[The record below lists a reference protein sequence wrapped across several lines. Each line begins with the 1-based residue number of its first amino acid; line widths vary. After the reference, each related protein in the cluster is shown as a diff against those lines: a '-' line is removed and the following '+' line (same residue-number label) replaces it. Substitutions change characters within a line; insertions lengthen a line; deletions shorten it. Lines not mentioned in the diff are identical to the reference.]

1 MKKKKVMKLA
11 YLLMGIALLLSSC
24 SEDLFTGGSDSN
36 EDVTISLAYSDVS
49 PRDIVVNSRA
59 TPQEERHLDNL
70 YIYIFD
76 GNGNLKGY
84 KGIEGEDSLNQ
95 NTSSSNSSN
104 SSNKGVITGIE
115 TRSGD
120 SYIYAV
126 ANISTGLYPVETSN
140 GTVEPNKL
148 PINLDENKARAGEY
162 EFTLDQLKALT
173 FNRSS
178 RNTIQISSA
187 FLMSGAVQEGKPV
200 NITPAGTIENGENG
214 ENDIRL
220 SRIVSKVKFTI
231 KEKTGDGVTRSF
243 KLDNYSIMNIAMKG
257 TLIGNIDGNKK
268 YNISNDKDVSNIKGL
283 TLGVNDVDST
293 GAECFEAYLPENLQE
308 PQKSVNNQAMR
319 ENDGMLISKEFINA
333 PKYGTYVVLK
343 GKYEETQN
351 GSTKTANVTY
361 YVHLGNCSA
370 DYNDYNVERNSMYT
384 FNITVAGVNKIIVE
398 AKQKEG
404 ENEQP
409 GAEGVVMKY
418 GDIGKNLTLDS
429 HYEYMVMRFYQN
441 NIQELKKAGKGYFYQ
456 VYALGKH
463 TDVINVGATTDGNKN
478 DVDTSWIQFA
488 IKCSRDN
495 SSSTYST
502 DKTSRGTACSYPGT
516 EYSSDLYTV
525 ENFLKYLYD
534 NSESTSIWTG
544 SDSIGNYVDAT
555 CFVSENYYK
564 DRSWDEYVNDVDKR
578 AFYVANK
585 VWVSKDKRSVYAGA
599 QYGLTQHNIQTFYDR
614 NQADSVIAYG
624 CETINDEE
632 KPDGGSDYNIKDK
645 ADGSNGNE
653 FWDGRANMMEDIFD
667 EHGKPVKTWD
677 DLKNTRDNLY
687 HSLRIACMRRNRD
700 LNGDGNISDDE
711 IRWYAPATQQYA
723 GLWIGEEIM
732 STESKLFNKSTKILK
747 YGSNKERM
755 VYYSSTRDAESYLSE
770 EGMATSNMNKGYGG
784 FSPKYVRCVRN
795 LKSWELGYAKTPDPY
810 YSYDSGTKTVT
821 LDKVDEDALN
831 ITGEQG
837 ELFDHTERDEGNKP
851 AKKFTIANSIWKT
864 PYNYKGTTIDPT
876 PENVYNG
883 KYWCYGRYSENNKKN
898 WRVPNQ
904 REFCIMAMVS
914 TDDDKIDVKWTAC
927 RTHFSNMNFRQSWT
941 YNHIDDD
948 SKNKGAVTMS
958 LKGVSGVRCIKVLK

>member
-59 TPQEERHLDNL
+59 TPEEERHLDNL

-95 NTSSSNSSN
+95 NTSSS
-104 SSNKGVITGIE
+104 KEQVITGIE

-126 ANISTGLYPVETSN
+126 ANIYTGLYPVATSN

-148 PINLDENKARAGEY
+148 PINLDEDKARAGEY
-162 EFTLDQLKALT
+162 DFTLDQLKALT
-173 FNRSS
+173 FNRSN

-187 FLMSGAVQEGKPV
+187 FLMSGAVQEGKLV
-200 NITPAGTIENGENG
+200 NITPAGTIEKGG
-214 ENDIRL
+214 NDIRL

-257 TLIGNIDGNKK
+257 TLIGNIDGNDKK
-268 YNISNDKDVSNIKGL
+268 YIRNDKDCSNIEGL
-283 TLGVNDVDST
+283 TLGVNDVDET
-293 GAECFEAYLPENLQE
+293 GAEYFEAYLPENLQE
-308 PQKSVNNQAMR
+308 PKQSINVQAMR
-319 ENDGMLISKEFINA
+319 EDDSQSIPKVFTNA
-333 PKYGTYVVLK
+333 PDYGTYVVLK
-343 GKYEETQN
+343 GKYEETKE

-361 YVHLGNCSA
+361 YVHLGDCSVN
-370 DYNDYNVERNSMYT
+370 YNDYNVERNCKYT

-398 AKQKEG
+398 AKKEG
-404 ENEQP
+404 NEQP
-409 GAEGVVMKY
+409 GAEGVVMEY
-418 GDIGKNLTLDS
+418 GKMGKNLTLDS
-429 HYEYMVMRFYQN
+429 HYEYMVMRFYKNDIQN
-441 NIQELKKAGKGYFYQ
+441 LKNNYPHIGYYYQ
-456 VYALGKH
+456 VYALGKK
-463 TDVINVGATTDGNKN
+463 TKPINVKDEANPETTEHQKRLNG
-478 DVDTSWIQFA
+478 VDTSWIEFA
-488 IKCSRDN
+488 ITGRAGSKSIYGN
-495 SSSTYST
+495 ANNG
-502 DKTSRGTACSYPGT
+502 RGTPCDYPGIGKT
-516 EYSSDLYTV
+516 MDIET
-525 ENFLKYLYD
+525 FLKKLYD
-534 NSESTSIWTG
+534 NANNDSFWTNG
-544 SDSIGNYVDAT
+544 EYIDAT

-564 DRSWDEYVNDVDKR
+564 DLSWDKYVNSVDKR
-578 AFYVANK
+578 AFYVASK
-585 VWVSKDKRSVYAGA
+585 IWVSHDKRSVYAEA

-614 NQADSVIAYG
+614 SQAGSVTAYG

-632 KPDGGSDYNIKDK
+632 KPGGGDTGFDINDQIE
-645 ADGSNGNE
+645 GSNGNDY
-653 FWDGRANMMEDIFD
+653 WNGRANMKLDIFNN
-667 EHGKPVKTWD
+667 GKPVITWD
-677 DLKNTRDNLY
+677 GLKHNI
-687 HSLRIACMRRNRD
+687 SLRIACMSRNRD
-700 LNGDGNISDDE
+700 LNGDGIIQEDE
-711 IRWYAPATQQYA
+711 MRWYAPATHQYA

-747 YGSNKERM
+747 RGSKGDVGRM
-755 VYYSSTRDAESYLSE
+755 VYYSSTRDLESFLSE
-770 EGMATSNMNKGYGG
+770 EGMTTGNYDSRNSPYR
-784 FSPKYVRCVRN
+784 PKYVRCVRN
-795 LKSWELGYAKTPDPY
+795 LKSGEIGYGETPDPY
-810 YSYDSGTKTVT
+810 YSYNSGTKTVT

-851 AKKFTIANSIWKT
+851 AKKFTIAASLWT
-864 PYNYKGTTIDPT
+864 GSYDYKGTTMTPT

-883 KYWCYGRYSENNKKN
+883 KYWCYGRYIENNEKN

-904 REFCIMAMVS
+904 RELCIMSMVAS
-914 TDDDKIDVKWTAC
+914 DDALDSAC

-941 YNHIDDD
+941 YRGYRN
-948 SKNKGAVTMS
+948 SRMLTMS
-958 LKGVSGVRCIKVLK
+958 LRDVKGVRCIKVLK

>member
-11 YLLMGIALLLSSC
+11 YLLMGVTLLLCSC
-24 SEDLFTGGSDSN
+24 SEDLFTGGSESN

-59 TPQEERHLDNL
+59 TPEEESHLNNL

-84 KGIEGEDSLNQ
+84 KGIEGEENLTQ
-95 NTSSSNSSN
+95 NTS
-104 SSNKGVITGIE
+104 SSNKGVITGIK

-126 ANISTGLYPVETSN
+126 ANIYTGLYPVTTSN

-148 PINLDENKARAGEY
+148 PINLDEDRARAGEY
-162 EFTLDQLKALT
+162 DFTLDQLKALT
-173 FNRSS
+173 FNRNNP
-178 RNTIQISSA
+178 NTIQISSA
-187 FLMSGAVQEGKPV
+187 FLMSGAVQEGNLV
-200 NITPAGTIENGENG
+200 NITPAGTIEKDG
-214 ENDIRL
+214 NDIRL

-231 KEKTGDGVTRSF
+231 KEETGDGVKRSF

-257 TLIGNIDGNKK
+257 TLIGYIDGNKK
-268 YNISNDKDVSNIKGL
+268 YNISNDKDVSNIVGQ

-343 GKYEETQN
+343 GKYEETKN

-370 DYNDYNVERNSMYT
+370 DYNDYNVVRNSMYT
-384 FNITVAGVNKIIVE
+384 FNITVAGVHNIIVE
-398 AKQKEG
+398 AKQEG
-404 ENEQP
+404 NDQP

-456 VYALGKH
+456 VYALGNH

-478 DVDTSWIQFA
+478 NVDTSWIQFA

-525 ENFLKYLYD
+525 DNFLKYLYD

-564 DRSWDEYVNDVDKR
+564 NLSWDKYVNDVDKR

-614 NQADSVIAYG
+614 SQAGSVTAYG

-632 KPDGGSDYNIKDK
+632 KPGGGSDYNIRDQQY
-645 ADGSNGNE
+645 GSNGNDL
-653 FWDGRANMMEDIFD
+653 WNGRDNMKKDIFD
-667 EHGKPVKTWD
+667 EYGNPKKTWN
-677 DLKNTRDNLY
+677 DLKNNK
-687 HSLRIACMRRNRD
+687 SLIIACMSRNRD
-700 LNGDGNISDDE
+700 LNGDGIISEDE
-711 IRWYAPATQQYA
+711 MRWYAPATRQYA

-732 STESKLFNKSTKILK
+732 STESKLFNKSTKELIIDIPP
-747 YGSNKERM
+747 KESSKRM
-755 VYYSSTRDAESYLSE
+755 IYYSSTNEAESFLSE
-770 EGMATSNMNKGYGG
+770 EGMSTSNPNKVKSKYA
-784 FSPKYVRCVRN
+784 PKYVRCVRN
-795 LKSWELGYAKTPDPY
+795 LKSRDIGYDKTPAPY
-810 YSYDSGTKTVT
+810 YSYNDSTRTVT
-821 LDKVDEDALN
+821 LDKVDQDALN
-831 ITGEQG
+831 ITGEQR

-851 AKKFTIANSIWKT
+851 AKTFKIAKYPYKDETIKFK
-864 PYNYKGTTIDPT
+864 
-876 PENVYNG
+876 PEYVYTG
-883 KYWCYGRYSENNKKN
+883 KYQCYGHYSENNGEKN

-904 REFCIMAMVS
+904 RELCIMSMVVPRDAS
-914 TDDDKIDVKWTAC
+914 WSAC
-927 RTHFSNMNFRQSWT
+927 RTQFSNMVFRQSWT
-941 YNHIDDD
+941 YNYIDDD
-948 SKNKGAVTMS
+948 SQNKGVMTMS
-958 LKGVSGVRCIKVLK
+958 LSNVDQVRCIKVLK

>member
-11 YLLMGIALLLSSC
+11 YLLMGVALLLCSC
-24 SEDLFTGGSDSN
+24 SEDLFTGGSESN

-59 TPQEERHLDNL
+59 TPEEESHLNNL

-84 KGIEGEDSLNQ
+84 KGIEGEENLTQ
-95 NTSSSNSSN
+95 NTSSST
-104 SSNKGVITGIE
+104 NKGVITGIK

-126 ANISTGLYPVETSN
+126 ANIYTGLYPVETSN

-148 PINLDENKARAGEY
+148 PINLDEDRASAGEY
-162 EFTLDQLKALT
+162 DFTLDQLKALT
-173 FNRSS
+173 FNRNNP
-178 RNTIQISSA
+178 NTIQISSA
-187 FLMSGAVQEGKPV
+187 FLMSGAVQEGKLV
-200 NITPAGTIENGENG
+200 NITPAGTIENGGNDG
-214 ENDIRL
+214 NDIRL

-231 KEKTGDGVTRSF
+231 KEKTGDGVKRSF

-268 YNISNDKDVSNIKGL
+268 YISNDKEDFSNIKGL

-370 DYNDYNVERNSMYT
+370 DYNDYNVVRNSMYT

-398 AKQKEG
+398 AKKEG
-404 ENEQP
+404 NEQP
-409 GAEGVVMKY
+409 GAEGVVMEY
-418 GDIGKNLTLDS
+418 GKMGKNLTLDS

-441 NIQELKKAGKGYFYQ
+441 NIQELKKEGKGYFYQ

-478 DVDTSWIQFA
+478 NVDTSWIQFA

-495 SSSTYST
+495 SSSEYST

-525 ENFLKYLYD
+525 DNFLKYLYD
-534 NSESTSIWTG
+534 NAESTSIWTG
-544 SDSIGNYVDAT
+544 SDSKGNYVDAT

-578 AFYVANK
+578 AFYVANQI
-585 VWVSKDKRSVYAGA
+585 WVSEDKRSVYAEA

-614 NQADSVIAYG
+614 SQAGSVTAYG

-632 KPDGGSDYNIKDK
+632 NSDGNGGSNYNIKDK
-645 ADGSNGNE
+645 GDGSYGNE
-653 FWDGRANMMEDIFD
+653 YWDGRANMKEDIFD
-667 EHGKPVKTWD
+667 TYGKPVKTWD
-677 DLKNTRDNLY
+677 DLKNPKDNLY
-687 HSLRIACMRRNRD
+687 LSLRIACMRRNRD
-700 LNGDGNISDDE
+700 LNGDGKISDDE

-732 STESKLFNKSTKILK
+732 SSESKLFNKSTKELIIDIPP
-747 YGSNKERM
+747 KESSKRM
-755 VYYSSTRDAESYLSE
+755 IYYSSTRDAESFLSE
-770 EGMATSNMNKGYGG
+770 EGMATSNANNANGPY
-784 FSPKYVRCVRN
+784 SPKYVRCVRN
-795 LKSWELGYAKTPDPY
+795 LKSWDRGYDKTPDPY
-810 YSYDSGTKTVT
+810 YSYIDSTKTVT

-831 ITGEQG
+831 ITGEQR

-851 AKKFTIANSIWKT
+851 AKKFTIAANIWKDYYD
-864 PYNYKGTTIDPT
+864 YNGTTMKPT
-876 PENVYNG
+876 VVNVYTG
-883 KYWCYGRYSENNKKN
+883 KYQCYGHYSENNGEKN

-904 REFCIMAMVS
+904 REFCIMAMVAPY
-914 TDDDKIDVKWTAC
+914 DVKYKTC

-941 YNHIDDD
+941 FNHINDG
-948 SKNKGAVTMS
+948 SKNEGVVTMN
-958 LKGVSGVRCIKVLK
+958 LTHQTWGVRCIKVLKD